1 MKILVTA
8 REKNEN
14 RLIDVRF
21 GRALYWYIFDTEKNE
36 SYFIDNSRS
45 ENFEHGAGMQAA
57 ANVIDEGV
65 DVIITGSV
73 GPKAFNI
80 IKNKGIKVYRGN
92 PEKSVIEN
100 LKDFEKNIL
109 EEQIN

>member
-8 REKNEN
+8 MDKNEN
-14 RLIDVRF
+14 GFMDARF
-21 GRALYWYIFDTEKNE
+21 GRALYWYIFETDKKE
-36 SYFIDNSRS
+36 SYFIDNSLS

-57 ANVIDEGV
+57 ANAIDEGV

-73 GPKAFNI
+73 GPKAFDI
-80 IKNKGIKVYRGN
+80 IKRKGVKVYRGN
-92 PEKSVIEN
+92 PEKSVMEN
-100 LKDFEKNIL
+100 LRDYQNNLL

>member
-8 REKNEN
+8 TDKNEN
-14 RLIDVRF
+14 ALMDVRF
-21 GRALYWYIFDTEKNE
+21 GRALFWYIFDTKKKE
-36 SYFIDNSRS
+36 SYFIDNGQS
-45 ENFEHGAGMQAA
+45 ENFEHGAGIQAA
-57 ANVIDEGV
+57 ANIIDEGV

-73 GPKAFNI
+73 GPKAFDI
-80 IKNKGIKVYRGN
+80 IKRKGIKVYRGN

-100 LKDFEKNIL
+100 LRDYENNLL

>member
-8 REKNEN
+8 MDKNEN
-14 RLIDVRF
+14 GLMDARF
-21 GRALYWYIFDTEKNE
+21 GRALYWYIFDTNTKE
-36 SYFIDNSRS
+36 SYFIDNTRS
-45 ENFEHGAGMQAA
+45 ENFEHGAGMQAV

-80 IKNKGIKVYRGN
+80 IKTKGIKVYRGN

-100 LKDFEKNIL
+100 LNDYENNLL